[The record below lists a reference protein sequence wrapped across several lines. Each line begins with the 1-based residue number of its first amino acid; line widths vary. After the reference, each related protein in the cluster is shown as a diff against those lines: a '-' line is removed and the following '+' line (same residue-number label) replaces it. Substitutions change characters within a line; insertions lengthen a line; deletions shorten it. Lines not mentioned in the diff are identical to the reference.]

1 MLVTTQQ
8 MMILRKTN
16 KKIMMNNEIR
26 NEKGMTQI
34 PITATE
40 FQELL
45 PKMPRYKLYKRPEP
59 KPEKDK

>member
-1 MLVTTQQ
+1 
-8 MMILRKTN
+8 
-16 KKIMMNNEIR
+16 MNNEIR